1 MSAPAFTG
9 LAAEP
14 PGLFSSTVWFGMF
27 SKLLF

>member
-14 PGLFSSTVWFGMF
+14 PGLFSSTVWLGMF